1 MPTDGGGDSVSER
14 VVDGGRLPSGEGGM
28 LAMGLGTGRLDD
40 EPFIVCV
47 GCVEMER
54 MISIQCHC

>member
-40 EPFIVCV
+40 EPFMMQAVWIWR
-47 GCVEMER
+47 G
-54 MISIQCHC
+54 